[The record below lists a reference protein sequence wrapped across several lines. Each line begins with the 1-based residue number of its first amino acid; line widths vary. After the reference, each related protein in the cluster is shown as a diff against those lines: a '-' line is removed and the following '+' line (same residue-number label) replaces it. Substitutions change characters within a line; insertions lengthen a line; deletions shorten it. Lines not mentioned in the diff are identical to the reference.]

1 MAYLGNVK
9 PTETTSSV
17 LRSTYTG
24 DGSTTTYNL
33 PGPVANETSIIATI
47 NGVMQQDTAYST
59 NGSQIIFSGAPAL
72 GDSIELRT
80 ISGVG
85 LSYAPSAGS
94 VTTGILADGA
104 VTSGK
109 INDASVTGAKLG
121 TGAAVANI
129 GARAITAAQV
139 PAGSVLQVVQSVY
152 DTRDSTTSTSWVT
165 MFNASITPTSS
176 SSKILVM
183 VSFSG
188 SHTNNNSG
196 LVRVLRNSTP
206 IGGGEGGGSYEQN
219 VGFNIRT
226 SNDYYVATYAA
237 NHLDTP
243 TTSSTITYNVQM
255 QAIGGIAFYIN
266 RTISDSGTQ
275 SYDSSVASSITLMEI
290 AG

>member
-1 MAYLGNVK
+1 MPYLGAVK

-24 DGSTTTYNL
+24 DGSTTTFNL

-47 NGVMQQDTAYST
+47 NGVTQQDAAYTT

-139 PAGSVLQVVQSVY
+139 PAGSVIQVVSTQ
-152 DTRDSTTSTSWVT
+152 STTAVSVTTTTATSIGLS
-165 MFNASITPTSS
+165 AAITVSAN
-176 SSKILVM
+176 SKVLVLT
-183 VSFSG
+183 VVPWFESG
-188 SHTNNNSG
+188 SGTWSNAGTSNIFQNGTQVCYSEHTGTTNAVAAAWTNPLNYITGALSAG
-196 LVRVLRNSTP
+196 TYTFEVKHSVT
-206 IGGGEGGGSYEQN
+206 IGGTHVCMRDNRIG
-219 VGFNIRT
+219 
-226 SNDYYVATYAA
+226 
-237 NHLDTP
+237 
-243 TTSSTITYNVQM
+243 TIM
-255 QAIGGIAFYIN
+255 
-266 RTISDSGTQ
+266 
-275 SYDSSVASSITLMEI
+275 LLEI
-290 AG
+290 AS